1 MIDQAEKAA
10 ADYLLGLS
18 PDDREAAERRINQL
32 LRVSLPADDLSLR
45 PPIRTLGD
53 YLGSKIEVP
62 PFLISGGQLVRGEIT
77 ATIARAGKGKTTLG
91 MNRMVRWA
99 AGAPLFDELKDSQAP
114 FEPVKILM
122 IENEGVASF
131 MQEKLSLL
139 LHTGAELNPDQ
150 VRLAEEN
157 LLVWGDGGYSGL
169 KVDADADLEL
179 IRMGCEEWSP
189 DAILLEPFRGI
200 WTGDENDS
208 SAMES
213 VLDRLNALAH
223 DYDLGIM
230 LAHHENKSGGGDTG
244 EWMNASRGSTVLE
257 AKCAIMENYR
267 AVKAGAYR
275 ELSWSKNRFDTSGA
289 PIRMYFDRERW
300 RMVMVPLDEVEQ
312 SVLNLM
318 SEDVGGW
325 FWVNEMA
332 EQLDEPERKIR
343 DAVAKLVEEERVVK
357 KKGTDERR
365 GYRFRLRT
373 GDAGSDERPGL
384 DIT

>member
-1 MIDQAEKAA
+1 MIDPAEKAA
-10 ADYLLGLS
+10 ADYLLSLD
-18 PDDREAAERRINQL
+18 PDGREAAERRINQL
-32 LRVSLPADDLSLR
+32 LRVNLPADDLTLR
-45 PPIRTLGD
+45 PPIRTLGQ
-53 YLGSKIEVP
+53 YLQSKIEVP
-62 PFLISGGQLVRGEIT
+62 PFLISGGQLARGEIT

-99 AGAPLFDELKDSQAP
+99 AGVPLFDELTDSQAP
-114 FEPVKILM
+114 FEPIKILM

-131 MQEKLSLL
+131 MQDKLRLL
-139 LHTGAELNPDQ
+139 LTCGAELNPEQ
-150 VRLAEEN
+150 IKLAEEN
-157 LLVWGDGGYSGL
+157 MLVWGDGGYSGL

-179 IRMGCEEWSP
+179 IRRGCEEWSP

-200 WTGDENDS
+200 WSGDENDS
-208 SAMES
+208 SAMEN

-230 LAHHENKSGGGDTG
+230 LAHHENKSGSGDGG
-244 EWMNASRGSTVLE
+244 EWLNASRGSTVLE
-257 AKCAIMENYR
+257 AKCAVMENYR
-267 AVKAGAYR
+267 GVKANAYR

-289 PIRMYFDRERW
+289 PIRMYFDRDRW
-300 RMVMVPLDEVEQ
+300 RMVMVAVDEVEQ

-318 SEDVGGW
+318 SEDTGGW
-325 FWVNEMA
+325 FWINEMA

-343 DAVAKLVEEERVVK
+343 DAVSKLVEEERVVK

-373 GDAGSDERPGL
+373 TEGGSDSPGL